1 VLRNAA
7 EALGKAVDGEAAP
20 ENLKRLTD
28 SGETGLIRKL
38 AEFPRMIEAAA
49 QAHEP
54 HRIAFYLHELAS
66 EFHHHWNR
74 GNDDASLRFVLTD
87 DPQLTDA
94 RLALVR
100 GVALVLAKGLRLL
113 GVAAP
118 AEMR

>member
-1 VLRNAA
+1 MASA
-7 EALGKAVDGEAAP
+7 EALARLSDAGEI
-20 ENLKRLTD
+20 
-28 SGETGLIRKL
+28 GLIRKL
-38 AEFPRMIEAAA
+38 AEFPRIVESAG

-66 EFHHHWNR
+66 DLHHHWNR
-74 GNDDASLRFVLTD
+74 GNDNPGLRFVVAE
-87 DPQLTDA
+87 DPQATNG

-100 GVALVLAKGLRLL
+100 GVALVLSTGLRLL